1 MLLWSLRMTLA
12 IKACTMTKAQQLA
25 VRKGLNR
32 IQMCHEVET
41 IISDQFIVNSMHE
54 LYLLSH
60 HLL

>member
-1 MLLWSLRMTLA
+1 MILA

-41 IISDQFIVNSMHE
+41 IISDQLIVNSMHE